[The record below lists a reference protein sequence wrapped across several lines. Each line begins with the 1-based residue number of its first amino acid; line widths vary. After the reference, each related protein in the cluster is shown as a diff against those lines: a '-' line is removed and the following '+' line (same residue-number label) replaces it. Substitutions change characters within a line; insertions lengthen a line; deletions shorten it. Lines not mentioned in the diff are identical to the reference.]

1 MVKKTI
7 NGREYLLREYNVA
20 DIDKLAIRMMEE
32 NQIAG
37 LLAFRNI
44 QNPEETYFRY
54 DCRMGNTLEEWLLS
68 VRTKNEVLHLLE
80 SILAVCDEVE
90 AYLLDK
96 GGLWTTID
104 GVIVENDTVYIYTPE
119 KLLTYKIFAAYI
131 YDDRHLMNS
140 FDFADR
146 KVYSDYLSEVKNI
159 DSEDANIRKELPVRD
174 TDKIITLITCIREQP
189 EKRVYVQAV
198 QEIYN

>member
-1 MVKKTI
+1 MFTDLHKF
-7 NGREYLLREYNVA
+7 R
-20 DIDKLAIRMMEE
+20 D
-32 NQIAG
+32 AG
-37 LLAFRNI
+37 FFA
-44 QNPEETYFRY
+44 
-54 DCRMGNTLEEWLLS
+54 
-68 VRTKNEVLHLLE
+68 
-80 SILAVCDEVE
+80 
-90 AYLLDK
+90 
-96 GGLWTTID
+96 
-104 GVIVENDTVYIYTPE
+104 ENDTVYIYTPE
-119 KLLTYKIFAAYI
+119 KQLTYKIFAAYI